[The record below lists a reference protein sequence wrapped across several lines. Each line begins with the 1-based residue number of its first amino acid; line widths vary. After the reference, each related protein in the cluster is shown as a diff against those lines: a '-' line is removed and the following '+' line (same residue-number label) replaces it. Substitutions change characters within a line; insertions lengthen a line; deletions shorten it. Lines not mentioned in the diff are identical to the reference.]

1 MSRAFSNHKAPRNG
15 GIHHIKKGHIM
26 KRMTNRM
33 VLSFVAAV
41 ALFIVWSAMA
51 YAQRG
56 YWAMGGE
63 YAAFLLP
70 LFVAVFD

>member
-1 MSRAFSNHKAPRNG
+1 MSRK
-15 GIHHIKKGHIM
+15 
-26 KRMTNRM
+26 M
-33 VLSFVAAV
+33 VLSCVAAV

-56 YWAMGGE
+56 YFAFGGE

-70 LFVAVFD
+70 LFVAAFE